1 MELWAKIFNGFQ
13 LLTIFEKGSI
23 LDVRQSSVYASDA
36 ALKSFTKGADN
47 DQPAPEFFNRG
58 KGCK

>member
-36 ALKSFTKGADN
+36 ALKSFTKGAEN
-47 DQPAPEFFNRG
+47 D
-58 KGCK
+58 